1 MASDVRDRYLVTW
14 FGVNHGL
21 VGTDNDLNDSNER
34 QPLFP
39 SFFLVTTT
47 QSLVLQTPRWRKL
60 LYLLALVKKE
70 NIYSYTT

>member
-1 MASDVRDRYLVTW
+1 MASDVRDRYFVTW

-34 QPLFP
+34 QPLC
-39 SFFLVTTT
+39 FLLSSYNHPKSCTPNTT
-47 QSLVLQTPRWRKL
+47 LKKL